1 MDLPE
6 YEQKKFALAEILRAL
21 SHIVPEDRIEQRES
35 VRELFARLA
44 EDRFNLV
51 VVGRFSRGKT
61 SLMNAIL
68 GSDRLPTGIA
78 PLTSVITTVL
88 YGSEEQAV
96 LKFENR
102 ILDRQI
108 PIEALPQYITQQGNP
123 GNVQQIRMAEVALP
137 AEILRRGFYF
147 VDTPGLGS
155 VLVENTLTTEAFL
168 PAADAFV
175 LVTSYD
181 SPLSEEEMR
190 FFKAGVS
197 SGRRIFVVLNKHD
210 TVSIEDR
217 NAVGAFVAHQLGR
230 IFGPSVPQ
238 IFSVSSLD
246 GLEATRAG
254 DAVRLAASGIPELK
268 RRLVR
273 FLLTEKRTELLLR
286 MCDRLHELLSKMQ
299 DSDEIAQLNS
309 HIRTLGEQFGQ
320 RDETGLDQ
328 LSENSTATF
337 PDLHRIESC
346 WICAFVAERL
356 WDFLCRYQ
364 YDIAVNRAEQER
376 FAELGGFCPFHT
388 WEYESIA
395 SPYGICNGY
404 PSLLDRLTAE
414 LRDAA
419 SSGDRGFVL
428 RKLHHLLPTQDDC
441 ILCRVRDQAERDA
454 VARTVGSIETDKS
467 RTSLSFS
474 SMCLPHLVMVVGSV
488 RDDRVARELIER
500 KAAMLQRFAED
511 MRRYALKH
519 DATRRYLASREET
532 TVSSRGLL
540 CVAGDRHANFRP
552 RHAGASRS
560 HRANMQDASSVGA
573 VGDSRDVEH
582 VREKCSERRTGDR
595 QAEITP

>member
-21 SHIVPEDRIEQRES
+21 SHIVPEDQNEQRES

-68 GSDRLPTGIA
+68 GTDRLPTGIA

-155 VLVENTLTTEAFL
+155 VIVENTLTTEAFL

-190 FFKAGVS
+190 FFKAAVS

-230 IFGPSVPQ
+230 IFGRSVPQ

-246 GLEATRAG
+246 GLEATRTG

-268 RRLVR
+268 RRLVQ

-286 MCDRLHELLSKMQ
+286 MCDRLRELLSEMQ
-299 DSDEIAQLNS
+299 DSDEIAEQNS
-309 HIRTLGEQFGQ
+309 HICALAWQFGQ
-320 RDETGLDQ
+320 RDEAGLDD
-328 LSENSTATF
+328 LSEDSTATF
-337 PDLHRIESC
+337 PDLHRIVSC
-346 WICAFVAERL
+346 GICAFIAERL

-364 YDIAVNRAEQER
+364 CDIAVNRVEQER
-376 FAELGGFCPFHT
+376 FAELGGFCSFHT

-404 PSLLDRLTAE
+404 PNLLDRLTAE

-419 SSGDRGFVL
+419 SSGDRGLVL
-428 RKLHHLLPTQDDC
+428 SKLHHLLPTQDDC
-441 ILCRVRDQAERDA
+441 ILCRVRDQAEREA

-467 RTSLSFS
+467 HTSLSFS
-474 SMCLPHLVMVVGSV
+474 SMCLPHLVLVVGSV
-488 RDDRVARELIER
+488 RDDRVARELMER
-500 KAAMLQRFAED
+500 KAAVLQRFAED

-540 CVAGDRHANFRP
+540 CVAGDRHVNFWP
-552 RHAGASRS
+552 RRAGASRS
-560 HRANMQDASSVGA
+560 HRANMENAVSVDA
-573 VGDSRDVEH
+573 VGH
-582 VREKCSERRTGDR
+582 
-595 QAEITP
+595 